1 MVMPEREKGSI
12 ALSSKDCSYIH
23 LSVLQL
29 ARNLPLPEPAIRHRA
44 DSIFHQ

>member
-1 MVMPEREKGSI
+1 MRQS
-12 ALSSKDCSYIH
+12 H